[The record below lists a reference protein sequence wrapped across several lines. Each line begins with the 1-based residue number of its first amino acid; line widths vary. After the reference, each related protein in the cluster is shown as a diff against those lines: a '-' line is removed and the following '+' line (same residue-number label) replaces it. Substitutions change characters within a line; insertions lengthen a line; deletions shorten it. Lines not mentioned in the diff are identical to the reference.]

1 MEFSVQ
7 TANPA
12 KIETACLVVPI
23 YKVPDHK
30 SSDLLPAVAKL
41 DDASEQLIGQ
51 LVASGDV
58 DASLANVQ
66 LLPYAPGLGAE
77 RLLLV
82 GLGEREK
89 CHETAYLKALDAA
102 MAALIKL
109 PIDNASVMLT
119 EVPLADR
126 DAGWKAR
133 KVLESIERASYRFDQ
148 FKRNPAPATSLTQ
161 LNLMISN

>member
-12 KIETACLVVPI
+12 KIETACLVVPV
-23 YKVPDHK
+23 YKDG
-30 SSDLLPAVAKL
+30 DLLPAVAKL

-51 LVASGDV
+51 LVARGDV
-58 DASLANVQ
+58 DASLASVQ

-89 CHETAYLKALDAA
+89 CHEAAYLKALDAA
-102 MAALIKL
+102 MTALIKL
-109 PIDNASVMLT
+109 PIDDASVMLT
-119 EVPLADR
+119 DVPLADR
-126 DAGWKAR
+126 DTGWKAR
-133 KVLESIERASYRFDQ
+133 KVLESIERAGYRFDQ
-148 FKRNPAPATSLTQ
+148 FKRQPAPAAGLTH
-161 LNLMISN
+161 LT